1 MSERGA
7 SAPSSIGGATYSRE
21 EVTALQGI
29 FSLYDAD
36 HSGRITVQELSA
48 VLSKVCIILKCRDVC
63 IFARSVFSHDAASLI
78 FN

>member
-7 SAPSSIGGATYSRE
+7 SAPSSVGGATYSRE

-48 VLSKVCIILKCRDVC
+48 VLSKVCTVSKSSDVC
-63 IFARSVFSHDAASLI
+63 VFERIVNPHVAASLT
-78 FN
+78 

>member
-7 SAPSSIGGATYSRE
+7 SAPSSVGGATYSRE

-48 VLSKVCIILKCRDVC
+48 VLSKVYTV
-63 IFARSVFSHDAASLI
+63 
-78 FN
+78 